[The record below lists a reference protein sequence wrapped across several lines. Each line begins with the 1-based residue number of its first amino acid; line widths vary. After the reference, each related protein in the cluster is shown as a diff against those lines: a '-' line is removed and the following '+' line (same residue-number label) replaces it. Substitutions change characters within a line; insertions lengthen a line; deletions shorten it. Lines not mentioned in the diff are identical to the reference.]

1 MPEMQFASTPP
12 SKRLKLP
19 PAFVAPA
26 VASESASRA
35 ANSKGDD
42 IPSEA
47 NQTGE
52 VDGQCEAT
60 AQGVLGKAVEAGNV
74 SKETEEEEEL
84 PDGAGDG
91 MEGLKDLAL
100 ACP

>member
-1 MPEMQFASTPP
+1 M
-12 SKRLKLP
+12 
-19 PAFVAPA
+19 
-26 VASESASRA
+26 
-35 ANSKGDD
+35 
-42 IPSEA
+42 
-47 NQTGE
+47 
-52 VDGQCEAT
+52 DGQCEAT